1 MLLMVSV
8 HPCTCIVIHYRSLP
22 PMSFDQVENNF
33 QKN

>member
-8 HPCTCIVIHYRSLP
+8 HPCTLQISTIRPAL